1 MTQPIGVAIL
11 GASGRSRMMF
21 HYLDGAAHEGFVT
34 GLYDP
39 IPQRCRRILDEF
51 GAKDAVVYKSVEQ
64 AVSDPRADAV
74 FVASRDDAHA
84 EGAVAALQAGKH
96 VYCEKPMAI
105 TVEDCDRIADAAR
118 DAAGVFYL
126 GMNLRHSPVHE
137 RMHEI
142 LAGGQLG
149 RLLTIEANEYYSG
162 GKTYF
167 RRWNRLRKYGGGLWI
182 TKACHDFDLLNWLAG
197 GRAKRVFAASSLS
210 YYRPRA
216 DAADRCSDCPLA
228 ATCPD
233 VYDVRVMA
241 GTVTDDLRKLTEA
254 ATGVP
259 RDLCLWNADKDTFDN
274 GIAVVD
280 YETDVRATYTVN
292 VVSARNTRQL
302 RLMGTDGAAE
312 ADMKAGTVTVW
323 TRHEPGTVTHD
334 LRELIR
340 GGHGGADSRI
350 LRDFFRCCR
359 TGQAP
364 RSSWADG
371 RASVE
376 LGLAARQSCDT
387 HQAVEL

>member
-1 MTQPIGVAIL
+1 MPQSESPPTMSKPIGVAIV
-11 GASGRSRMMF
+11 GASARSRMM
-21 HYLDGAAHEGFVT
+21 HYYFDTPGPEGFVT
-34 GLYDP
+34 GMYDP
-39 IPQRCRRILDEF
+39 IPERCRYILDGF
-51 GAKDAVVYKSVEQ
+51 NAKDAVVYESVEQ
-64 AVSDPRADAV
+64 AVNDARAEAV

-84 EGAVAALQAGKH
+84 DGAVAALRAGKH

-162 GKTYF
+162 GKTYY
-167 RRWNRLRKYGGGLWI
+167 RRWNRLRACGGGLWI

-216 DAADRCSDCPLA
+216 DAARRCSECPRA

-241 GTVTDDLRKLTEA
+241 GTVTDDLRKLT
-254 ATGVP
+254 
-259 RDLCLWNADKDTFDN
+259 
-274 GIAVVD
+274 
-280 YETDVRATYTVN
+280 
-292 VVSARNTRQL
+292 
-302 RLMGTDGAAE
+302 
-312 ADMKAGTVTVW
+312 
-323 TRHEPGTVTHD
+323 
-334 LRELIR
+334 
-340 GGHGGADSRI
+340 
-350 LRDFFRCCR
+350 
-359 TGQAP
+359 
-364 RSSWADG
+364 
-371 RASVE
+371 
-376 LGLAARQSCDT
+376 
-387 HQAVEL
+387 